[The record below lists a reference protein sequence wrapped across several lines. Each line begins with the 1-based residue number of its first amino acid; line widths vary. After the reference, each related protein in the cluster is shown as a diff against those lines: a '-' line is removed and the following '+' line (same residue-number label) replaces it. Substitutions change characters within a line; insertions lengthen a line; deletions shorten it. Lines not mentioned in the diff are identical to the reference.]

1 MDSAVL
7 LKKLID
13 SNNEEMSLYR
23 AYKDAI
29 DNSYATP
36 EEAFNQC
43 IYDLKMMSQAQYDFG
58 WLTREARLFEVTRRD
73 YRELCDMVCA
83 MLGDK
88 INDLCYQ
95 PIYVK
100 PSNFEDYCPF
110 GGTDIVM
117 YCKHPFS
124 VGDGVSNSDKEMY
137 TIEDVKLEKSP
148 YYEIFIHKLEKIR

>member
-73 YRELCDMVCA
+73 YRELCDMICA

-88 INDLCYQ
+88 INDLS
-95 PIYVK
+95 PILTSVSSKKKYK
-100 PSNFEDYCPF
+100 SSPSK
-110 GGTDIVM
+110 M
-117 YCKHPFS
+117 KAFS
-124 VGDGVSNSDKEMY
+124 TVVDFSLF
-137 TIEDVKLEKSP
+137 TFLIL
-148 YYEIFIHKLEKIR
+148 I